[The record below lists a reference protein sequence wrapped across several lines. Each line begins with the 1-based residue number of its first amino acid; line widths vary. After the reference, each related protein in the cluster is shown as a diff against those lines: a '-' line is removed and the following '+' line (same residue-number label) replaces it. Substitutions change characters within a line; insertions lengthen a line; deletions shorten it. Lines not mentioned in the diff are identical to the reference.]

1 MNSLNSFNKIIMELD
16 LLEKYG
22 MVWGCHGLFISLEKS
37 YLEFSIPPIAFHV
50 KLQSRNFLILLSVIL
65 QLASCK
71 KTFMDSSVDRKL
83 ESTFLFY
90 M

>member
-1 MNSLNSFNKIIMELD
+1 MELD

-37 YLEFSIPPIAFHV
+37 YLEFSISPIAFHV
-50 KLQSRNFLILLSVIL
+50 KLQSRNFLILLSAIL

-71 KTFMDSSVDRKL
+71 KTFMDSSVDHQVSGKR
-83 ESTFLFY
+83 LFC
-90 M
+90 